1 MTDKGIRPYMCSV
14 CGAASLSE
22 RFGVSRQHIYKVR
35 AGKQV
40 PWRTVIGPIHP
51 DDRS

>member
-1 MTDKGIRPYMCSV
+1 MTDADVLTIQTSTES
-14 CGAASLSE
+14 AASLSE